1 MVRSVCGRWRWRVDG
16 INVGTSVG
24 KLRRCIY
31 WGQFDDFEASHGLP
45 RAEPHWAAAALADMR
60 RRWWTA
66 ACAGADSLD
75 LRLCAYAVKAKCQS
89 AQRSTS
95 PSNVGAK
102 RVSVPPRVFSFVA
115 SVSANKTP
123 DDANGDGDVFVLQHV
138 SVRPLVPFRLLR
150 LLAVVLFVL
159 VHLVPSAS
167 GASGASGGSGDLRD
181 GVGSLSSSAAVSSL
195 LASHSSSSPLSRH
208 HRRLLL
214 RHSGGRASSSSSL
227 SLTRALLQDTNN
239 DGDQDQDDLSD
250 AEQQDDRDDETNM
263 DEDLS
268 NWSADASAFLGT
280 GESGSSSSSSN
291 DDEAAAND
299 KNNATGQDA
308 SSDADD
314 SSQLVDASLAAE
326 FGLDLEE
333 SRIERARNREE
344 SKNMPQGPPAL
355 NEEDKLRMKREA
367 IVRRQRDQSWE
378 IRKELAFAKGGP
390 CTGNYHEQPKFCKD
404 LANPQSANVPE
415 TRQERWERMQKAAK
429 ERGWDRRNDHAVSY
443 TKLKHMARVASSQ
456 DMRAYAHSLGKGA
469 EEMVEAILE
478 KQGRGKLWV
487 HKSKIK
493 DKK

>member
-1 MVRSVCGRWRWRVDG
+1 MASPCLLLHSVIG
-16 INVGTSVG
+16 
-24 KLRRCIY
+24 
-31 WGQFDDFEASHGLP
+31 
-45 RAEPHWAAAALADMR
+45 
-60 RRWWTA
+60 
-66 ACAGADSLD
+66 
-75 LRLCAYAVKAKCQS
+75 
-89 AQRSTS
+89 
-95 PSNVGAK
+95 
-102 RVSVPPRVFSFVA
+102 
-115 SVSANKTP
+115 
-123 DDANGDGDVFVLQHV
+123 
-138 SVRPLVPFRLLR
+138 VRPLVSFRLLR

-167 GASGASGGSGDLRD
+167 GASGGSGGSGDLGD
-181 GVGSLSSSAAVSSL
+181 GVGSLSSSWASASSW

-214 RHSGGRASSSSSL
+214 RHSGGRASSSSSSL
-227 SLTRALLQDTNN
+227 SLTRALLQDNN
-239 DGDQDQDDLSD
+239 NGGDQDQDDLSD

-280 GESGSSSSSSN
+280 GESGSSSSSSSSN
-291 DDEAAAND
+291 DEAAAND

-367 IVRRQRDQSWE
+367 IVRRFEHDVAERLKELQQQGGGGDGGLHDAKRQRDQSWE

-429 ERGWDRRNDHAVSY
+429 ERGWERRNDHAVSY